1 MLKKRRQKF
10 QFFIKAWRKPADI
23 NLVSVFNFPL
33 STHLQESHDRNTSGR
48 KKIG

>member
-10 QFFIKAWRKPADI
+10 QFFIKAWRKTADI

-33 STHLQESHDRNTSGR
+33 STHLQESHGRNNTGR
-48 KKIG
+48 QKFD